1 MDETLAVPGSA
12 ELLAQEIQVGR
23 AGTPVFRRGF
33 EDLIQRGP
41 QQDSLRQD
49 CFRLAPVRLGKAAKF
64 AGFGEIRGPRE
75 SAPSSSKSW

>member
-12 ELLAQEIQVGR
+12 ELLAQEIQIGR

-33 EDLIQRGP
+33 EDPTQRFA

-49 CFRLAPVRLGKAAKF
+49 GFRLAPVRLAKAAKF
-64 AGFGEIRGPRE
+64 AGFGYARSPCEP
-75 SAPSSSKSW
+75 APFE